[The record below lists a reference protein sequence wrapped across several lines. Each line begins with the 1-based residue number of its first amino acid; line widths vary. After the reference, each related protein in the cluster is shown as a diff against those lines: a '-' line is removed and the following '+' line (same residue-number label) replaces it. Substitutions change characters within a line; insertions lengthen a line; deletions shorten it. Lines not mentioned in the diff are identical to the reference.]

1 MRISNELTLK
11 WSLWPRPGDG
21 VLGSPFRF
29 RGGWILGVTTPEK
42 LPTKYAYTVG
52 VSAREITYFSPF
64 ESAEWLQTRLSN
76 LQIGTLQRLSEMT
89 EIDKGT
95 LSRYFRHERRPS
107 IDCIGPLCQALK
119 TSPEQL
125 LKVLGALP
133 K

>member
-11 WSLWPRPGDG
+11 WALWPRPGD
-21 VLGSPFRF
+21 VVPSSKFRD
-29 RGGWILGVTTPEK
+29 RGWWILGATPPEK
-42 LPTKYAYTVG
+42 LPAKYAYTVG
-52 VSAREITYFSPF
+52 MSASEITYFSPF
-64 ESAEWLQTRLSN
+64 ESAQWLQTRLSN

-125 LKVLGALP
+125 LKVLGAIP